1 MTHVLTMTV
10 SQFPANLPT
19 AYTPSTTAV
28 GGNVWLTALVGVL
41 PLILFF
47 TLLGVFKI
55 KTHWCS
61 LAALALSVGLSV
73 FAFQMP
79 LMLTM
84 LSATQGAALG
94 LLPII
99 YIIVAAVW
107 LYTLTEKSGRSN
119 DLRAVFNFVGKG
131 DMRAQALIV
140 SFSFCGLLEGLAGFG
155 APVAI
160 TGAMMVALGVPKIKA
175 AVMTVVGNAIN
186 VGFGAMAIPA
196 TTAGRL
202 GGENPLY
209 VGAVMGSITWIFAAA
224 MPLILLAIM
233 DGSRGV
239 RQLWPL
245 ALVSGGATA
254 VGHYF
259 IPWASY
265 ELTAVGASLLG
276 LALSYLFLLA
286 WTPKTPEEHC
296 TSVDASTAPNAQ
308 RVSLALLP
316 YVLVVVVI
324 AFTKLWKF
332 GVDIDAALKA
342 TDVKVEWPG
351 LYGNLLNAQGEPST
365 AAIYNLAVLSNPG
378 TWIFVTG
385 LIVAVV
391 YAYFG
396 KGTQFEM
403 SFGRAMSTL
412 PQTIYNL
419 RMSLLT
425 IAAVMA
431 LAFVMNFSGQTTA
444 IGAALA
450 TTGATF
456 AFLSPLLGW
465 TGTAV
470 AGSATSAGALFA
482 NLQATAAHG
491 ANLNAGVLLAGN
503 TIGGG
508 LGKIVSPQNLAVAA
522 TAIDEPGSEAEILR
536 KAAPFSI
543 ALVLVL
549 CTIVY
554 LSLNGF
560 LGGYLPDA
568 SSFEPLT
575 K

>member
-10 SQFPANLPT
+10 SQFPANVPT

-47 TLLGVFKI
+47 TLLGVFKV

-224 MPLILLAIM
+224 MPLILLVNAPR
-233 DGSRGV
+233 SRIKYQKV
-239 RQLWPL
+239 C
-245 ALVSGGATA
+245 
-254 VGHYF
+254 
-259 IPWASY
+259 
-265 ELTAVGASLLG
+265 LL
-276 LALSYLFLLA
+276 
-286 WTPKTPEEHC
+286 
-296 TSVDASTAPNAQ
+296 
-308 RVSLALLP
+308 
-316 YVLVVVVI
+316 
-324 AFTKLWKF
+324 
-332 GVDIDAALKA
+332 
-342 TDVKVEWPG
+342 
-351 LYGNLLNAQGEPST
+351 
-365 AAIYNLAVLSNPG
+365 
-378 TWIFVTG
+378 
-385 LIVAVV
+385 
-391 YAYFG
+391 
-396 KGTQFEM
+396 
-403 SFGRAMSTL
+403 
-412 PQTIYNL
+412 
-419 RMSLLT
+419 
-425 IAAVMA
+425 MA
-431 LAFVMNFSGQTTA
+431 CR
-444 IGAALA
+444 
-450 TTGATF
+450 
-456 AFLSPLLGW
+456 GW
-465 TGTAV
+465 V
-470 AGSATSAGALFA
+470 
-482 NLQATAAHG
+482 
-491 ANLNAGVLLAGN
+491 
-503 TIGGG
+503 
-508 LGKIVSPQNLAVAA
+508 
-522 TAIDEPGSEAEILR
+522 
-536 KAAPFSI
+536 
-543 ALVLVL
+543 
-549 CTIVY
+549 
-554 LSLNGF
+554 
-560 LGGYLPDA
+560 
-568 SSFEPLT
+568 
-575 K
+575 